1 MLQSRVIL
9 QSRVLSRLVLI
20 LALGGIIPAVVM
32 DGVSAIGQET
42 LAPQVDPRDLGL
54 AVARGV
60 DPIDGQGRTVLVP
73 DEFDQPV
80 VGKLYF
86 ESGNRRVVL
95 LPSGRLTS
103 VPATAVTETDRPFE
117 ALEPKALKE
126 RLNEEEFPGF
136 KSKSTRRYVYIYN
149 TSEEFATATSRILE
163 TMYPKLIALCK
174 RRDLSVVE
182 PDVPLVIVMF
192 STEEEFQK
200 YREMP
205 QGVVA
210 YYNGISNYVVMY
222 EKSKLVDVAPM
233 IAVKQAISTIA
244 HEGVHQILHNIGVQ
258 RRLSGWPMW
267 VSEGLPEYFS
277 PTDVARGIR
286 WKGAGEINDLRMKN
300 LDERFRANPAA
311 FGRGDFMKSTVLADQ
326 LDSAGYASSWAIT
339 YFLAE
344 HRPKQFFEY
353 LQEVEKIGPLDALS
367 EQQQLDL
374 FEEHFGDDWARL
386 ETEMFNRLKR
396 LPYVDPV
403 LNQPHYVVLMKS
415 GIKRA
420 TVITSSPASI
430 PEARQQMLLSLQPA
444 ERASAQFLIDIY
456 PNQALAKQAAANA
469 LR

>member
-1 MLQSRVIL
+1 MLRFGPLMWLVIL
-9 QSRVLSRLVLI
+9 FTVLPTSFVR
-20 LALGGIIPAVVM
+20 
-32 DGVSAIGQET
+32 SQET

-54 AVARGV
+54 AIARGAE
-60 DPIDGQGRTVLVP
+60 PISGEGQRIMVP
-73 DEFDQPV
+73 DELDEPV

-86 ESGNRRVVL
+86 KSGDRRVVL

-103 VPATAVTETDRPFE
+103 VPAASTTPTDRPFD
-117 ALEPKALKE
+117 ALDPKTLKT
-126 RLNEEEFPGF
+126 RLEENEFPGF
-136 KSKSTRRYVYIYN
+136 KTKATRRYVYVYN
-149 TSEEFATATSRILE
+149 TSEEFATATTRILE
-163 TMYPKLIALCK
+163 TMHPKLIALCK

-182 PDVPLVIVMF
+182 PEVPLVVVMF
-192 STEEEFQK
+192 RTEEEFQN

-205 QGVVA
+205 EGVVA

-222 EKSKLVDVAPM
+222 EKSKLVEVAPM

-258 RRLSGWPMW
+258 RRLSGWPPW

-311 FGRGDFMKSTVLADQ
+311 FGRGDFLKSTVMAEQ
-326 LDSAGYASSWAIT
+326 LNSDGYASAWAIT

-344 HRPKQFFEY
+344 HRPRQFFEY
-353 LQEVEKIGPLDALS
+353 LSEVEKIGPLGALS
-367 EQQQLDL
+367 TDQQLEL
-374 FEEHFGDDWARL
+374 FETHFGEDWARL
-386 ETEMFNRLKR
+386 ETELFNRLKR

-403 LNQPHYVVLMKS
+403 LNQPHYVVLMKA
-415 GIKRA
+415 GGKRA

-430 PEARQQMLLSLQPA
+430 PEARQQMLSSLPLS
-444 ERASAQFLIDIY
+444 ERAVAQFLVNVY
-456 PNQALAKQAAANA
+456 PNQALARQAASGA

>member
-1 MLQSRVIL
+1 MMLQSRL
-9 QSRVLSRLVLI
+9 FSLRYLML
-20 LALGGIIPAVVM
+20 AVVVAR
-32 DGVSAIGQET
+32 GVPAIGQES

-60 DPIDGQGRTVLVP
+60 DPVEGQGKSVMVP
-73 DEFDQPV
+73 DELDRPV

-86 ESGNRRVVL
+86 ESGDRRVVL

-103 VPATAVTETDRPFE
+103 VPVTAVTQTERPFE
-117 ALEPKALKE
+117 ALEPKVLME
-126 RLNEEEFPGF
+126 RLTEQEFPGF
-136 KSKSTRRYVYIYN
+136 KSKATRRYVYIYN

-182 PDVPLVIVMF
+182 PEVPLVIVMF
-192 STEEEFQK
+192 RTEEEFQQ

-205 QGVVA
+205 EGVVA

-233 IAVKQAISTIA
+233 IAIKQAISTIA

-258 RRLSGWPMW
+258 RRLSGWPKW

-311 FGRGDFMKSTVLADQ
+311 FGRGDFLKSTVMAEQ

-344 HRPKQFFEY
+344 HRPKQFYAY
-353 LQEVEKIGPLDALS
+353 LQEIEKIGPLASLS

-386 ETEMFNRLKR
+386 ETELFNRLKK
-396 LPYVDPV
+396 LPYIDPI
-403 LNQPHYVVLMKS
+403 LNQPHYVVLMKA

-420 TVITSSPASI
+420 TVVTSSPAAI

-456 PNQALAKQAAANA
+456 PNQALANQAAAGA
-469 LR
+469 RR